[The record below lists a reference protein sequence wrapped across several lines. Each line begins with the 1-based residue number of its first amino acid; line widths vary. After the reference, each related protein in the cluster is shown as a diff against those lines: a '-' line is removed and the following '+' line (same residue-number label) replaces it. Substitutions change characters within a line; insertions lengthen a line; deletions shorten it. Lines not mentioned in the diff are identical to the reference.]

1 MLVHQPALIE
11 DALAAL
17 RESPPP
23 GPLLFIVG
31 HTHQPA
37 LAREGEVTV
46 VNGGSIGAG
55 GTGNLA
61 DAPTELGLARLSYDD
76 VAGRF
81 EPLAV
86 DLIEIDPGSGDAT
99 ARRERL
105 DQPAEEGEISS
116 TTS

>member
-1 MLVHQPALIE
+1 MVDI
-11 DALAAL
+11 
-17 RESPPP
+17 
-23 GPLLFIVG
+23 
-31 HTHQPA
+31 
-37 LAREGEVTV
+37 

-76 VAGRF
+76 ANGF

-86 DLIEIDPGSGDAT
+86 DLVEIDPGSGAAT

-105 DQPAEEGEISS
+105 DQPPEEGEISS